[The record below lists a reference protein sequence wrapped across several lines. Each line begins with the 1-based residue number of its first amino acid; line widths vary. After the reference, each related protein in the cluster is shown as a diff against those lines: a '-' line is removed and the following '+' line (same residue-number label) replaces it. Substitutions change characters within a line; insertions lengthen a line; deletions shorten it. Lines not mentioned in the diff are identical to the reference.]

1 LPKGS
6 DKEEDD
12 DEEGQGE
19 VDHNDAGHDADT
31 GHDANANAMRM
42 LEREREGRADFYKSK
57 DSLINDNFISL
68 FGSQFK
74 LLAVVPHRFL
84 SCCLCN
90 LFAVPPLPSLVA
102 PPSLSLRCASLV
114 LVGCCIASSL
124 VVPLSL
130 LCRLVV
136 ELPPLF
142 PHPDQTKASWR
153 SSRASSR
160 SPYSPPLHQPQ
171 WVWLIARKRGRGEN
185 KK

>member
-1 LPKGS
+1 
-6 DKEEDD
+6 
-12 DEEGQGE
+12 

-102 PPSLSLRCASLV
+102 PPSLSLRCTSLV

-124 VVPLSL
+124 VAPPSL
-130 LCRLVV
+130 LCWLVV

-142 PHPDQTKASWR
+142 PHPDQTNASWR
-153 SSRASSR
+153 SSMASSH
-160 SPYSPPLHQPQ
+160 SPHSPPLYQPQ
-171 WVWLIARKRGRGEN
+171 WVCLPHHRLRERSWRE
-185 KK
+185 

>member
-1 LPKGS
+1 M
-6 DKEEDD
+6 DN
-12 DEEGQGE
+12 
-19 VDHNDAGHDADT
+19 NDAGHDANT
-31 GHDANANAMRM
+31 GHDADTRRM
-42 LEREREGRADFYKSK
+42 LEREREGRADFNKSK
-57 DSLINDNFISL
+57 DSLINVNFISL